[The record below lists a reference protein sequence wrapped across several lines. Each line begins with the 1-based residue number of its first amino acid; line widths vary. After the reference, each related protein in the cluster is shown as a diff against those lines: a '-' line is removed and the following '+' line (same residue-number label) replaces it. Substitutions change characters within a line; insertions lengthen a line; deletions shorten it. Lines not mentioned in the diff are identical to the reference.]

1 MDIKFRV
8 WIEKGEKHVAGK
20 GGVAILKAI
29 DEEGSISGAS
39 KKLGMSYRYVWG
51 YIRRMEEAVGKVVES
66 EKGGSRGG
74 KTVLTEK
81 GKEIVRLYEFYEKL
95 VKKLGKGE
103 FERVR
108 VREGEVVPK
117 VKDGEYVL
125 IKLD

>member
-1 MDIKFRV
+1 MDIKFRL
-8 WIEKGEKHVAGK
+8 WIEKEEKHVAGK

-29 DEEGSISGAS
+29 EEEGSISGAS

-51 YIRRMEEAVGKVVES
+51 YIRRIEEAIGKVVES
-66 EKGGSRGG
+66 EKGGSGGG

-81 GKEIVRLYEFYEKL
+81 GKEIVRLYEFYESL

-103 FERVR
+103 FVR
-108 VREGEVVPK
+108 VVIREGEVKPK
-117 VKDGEYVL
+117 VEDGDYVL

>member
-1 MDIKFRV
+1 MDIKFRL

-29 DEEGSISGAS
+29 SEEGSILGAS

-51 YIRRMEEAVGKVVES
+51 YLRKMEEAAGKVVES
-66 EKGGSRGG
+66 EKGGRGGG

-81 GKEIVRLYEFYEKL
+81 GEEIVKLYEFYENL
-95 VKKLGKGE
+95 VQKLGNGE
-103 FERVR
+103 FERVM
-108 VREGEVVPK
+108 VRNGKVIPE

-125 IKLD
+125 IRLD

>member
-1 MDIKFRV
+1 MDIKFRL
-8 WIEKGEKHVAGK
+8 WIEKEEKHVAGK

-51 YIRRMEEAVGKVVES
+51 YVKKMEEAVGKVVES
-66 EKGGSRGG
+66 EKGGSSGG
-74 KTVLTEK
+74 RTVLTEK
-81 GKEIVRLYEFYEKL
+81 GKEIVRLYEFYENL

-103 FERVR
+103 FKKVT
-108 VREGEVVPK
+108 VREGEVIPR
-117 VKDGEYVL
+117 VKDGDYVL

>member
-1 MDIKFRV
+1 MDIKFRL
-8 WIEKGEKHVAGK
+8 WIEKEEKHVAGK

-51 YIRRMEEAVGKVVES
+51 YIKKMEEAVGKVVES
-66 EKGGSRGG
+66 EKGGSGG
-74 KTVLTEK
+74 GRTVLTEK
-81 GKEIVRLYEFYEKL
+81 GKEIVRLYEFYENL

-103 FERVR
+103 FKKVT
-108 VREGEVVPK
+108 VREGEVIPRA
-117 VKDGEYVL
+117 KDGDYVL

>member
-1 MDIKFRV
+1 MDIKFRL
-8 WIEKGEKHVAGK
+8 WIEKEEKHVAGK

-51 YIRRMEEAVGKVVES
+51 YVKKMEEAVGKVVES
-66 EKGGSRGG
+66 EKGGSGG
-74 KTVLTEK
+74 GRTVLTEK
-81 GKEIVRLYEFYEKL
+81 GKEIVRLYEFYENL

-103 FERVR
+103 FKKVT
-108 VREGEVVPK
+108 VREGEVIPR
-117 VKDGEYVL
+117 VKDGDYVL

>member
-1 MDIKFRV
+1 MDIKFRL
-8 WIEKGEKHVAGK
+8 WIEKEERHVAGK

-51 YIRRMEEAVGKVVES
+51 YIKKMEKAVGKVVES
-66 EKGGSRGG
+66 EKGGSGGG
-74 KTVLTEK
+74 KTILTER
-81 GKEIVRLYEFYEKL
+81 GKEIVRLYEFYENL

-103 FERVR
+103 FKKVI
-108 VREGEVVPK
+108 VREGEVKPK